1 MSLSEHGSDKKITS
15 MDLPLRWLKYGLPFL
30 IAILIQSPVGCKKE
44 APKEK
49 RPLAPDFTL
58 TSLDGKTITLSQ
70 LKGKVV
76 LLDFWATWCAPCRLA
91 IPHLNDLYEA
101 NRERGLEIIGLSLD
115 KGSPA
120 RVRKFALNM
129 GIQYTIIMADDDL
142 VKRYGISPIPTTYLI
157 DREGYITNKWVG
169 FSQNLMSKVTAET
182 ERLLS
187 QRGS

>member
-1 MSLSEHGSDKKITS
+1 
-15 MDLPLRWLKYGLPFL
+15 
-30 IAILIQSPVGCKKE
+30 
-44 APKEK
+44 
-49 RPLAPDFTL
+49 
-58 TSLDGKTITLSQ
+58 
-70 LKGKVV
+70 
-76 LLDFWATWCAPCRLA
+76 LA